1 MSNIIIPQ
9 SIVNRKQHRS
19 FSLVGLV
26 LTRMGTAT
34 ITGAINPIIGHATPV
49 TCADVPATDI
59 NGPVINSNA
68 FPIEATPP
76 IIYA

>member
-19 FSLVGLV
+19 FSLVVVGFV
-26 LTRMGTAT
+26 TMSAYTVTCTAT
-34 ITGAINPIIGHATPV
+34 PI